1 VKLAE
6 IIGYQLDMTRCAAL
20 RSLHRQLAGSPFR
33 PADTTALLLV
43 REQPGCDQTML
54 GRVLAA
60 NRSVGMKV
68 ASRLEA
74 QGLLTRGA
82 GRDRRSRGLFL
93 TALGESVLADLLDR
107 HQRAEACIAT
117 RLQPGEGVLLL
128 RLLEKVR
135 QAVDDEDEA
144 ELRGVAP
151 PFETTGQTARHA
163 GV

>member
-1 VKLAE
+1 MKLAE

-20 RSLHRQLAGSPFR
+20 RSLHRHLADSPFR

-43 REQPGCDQTML
+43 RERPGCDQTML

-93 TALGESVLADLLDR
+93 TAEGESVLADLLDR
-107 HQRAEACIAT
+107 HRRAEACIAT
-117 RLQPGEGVLLL
+117 RLAPGEGAQLLS
-128 RLLEKVR
+128 LLEKVR
-135 QAVDDEDEA
+135 QAVDDEDE
-144 ELRGVAP
+144 ELRSLAS

-163 GV
+163 SV